1 MGRERADGDRV
12 CIEQDAIPWEGRE
25 QRQTECKTLFY
36 VPMCIE
42 KDAIPRDRVSI
53 GKHAFSRDREGQSVS
68 CEGRYF
74 YVTEGGRACT

>member
-12 CIEQDAIPWEGRE
+12 CIEPRRYFTSQ
-25 QRQTECKTLFY
+25 
-36 VPMCIE
+36 CIE

-53 GKHAFSRDREGQSVS
+53 GKHSFSGDREGQNVS